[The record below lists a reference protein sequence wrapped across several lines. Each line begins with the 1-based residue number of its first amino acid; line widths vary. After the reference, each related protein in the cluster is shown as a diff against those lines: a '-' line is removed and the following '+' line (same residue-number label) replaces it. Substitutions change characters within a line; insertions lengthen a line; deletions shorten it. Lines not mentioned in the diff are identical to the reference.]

1 MPARMGMYLGI
12 RVTVDVPDERVDK
25 SDKGG

>member
-1 MPARMGMYLGI
+1 MYLGI

>member
-1 MPARMGMYLGI
+1 MGMYLGI